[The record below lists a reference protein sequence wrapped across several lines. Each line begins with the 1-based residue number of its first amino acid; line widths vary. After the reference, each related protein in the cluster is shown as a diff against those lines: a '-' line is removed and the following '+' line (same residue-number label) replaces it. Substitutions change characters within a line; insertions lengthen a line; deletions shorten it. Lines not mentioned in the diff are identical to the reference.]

1 MPVTIPATLDVLNG
15 KKDHQMDNE
24 TEFDTLKVNI
34 SSEDEP
40 SIQRIIINIC
50 AEKSNLRDPGCV
62 PPGERLPLF
71 ECPVPTAQDIAVG
84 LNAEFPWLGITGAE
98 LLRYGT
104 IQRLTEAVSNKKQM
118 VDDASQHCGIPSAII
133 EDVYR
138 MTPMQEG
145 LWTASIQ
152 HPGAYS
158 YRLAIEVKAECTER
172 LLGAWNHTVQYT
184 PMLRTIVATLGSGGQ
199 EPSLV
204 VIRNEALANL
214 PGPLMGLLPKLR
226 LGRTNSQAT
235 PASRDQSS
243 PQRTRI
249 TKLTLD
255 IHHVLF
261 DGWSMHLIL
270 ERLRKAYLQDTLPS
284 LPHFRDFVQYLRESE
299 HDGEAL
305 AVTEN
310 SDDFWRLQ
318 LTGST
323 PVGFPVPAAS
333 RLAHHEPITDAT
345 LTKEHR
351 IDLPSNGIFE
361 GEVSLSVVLQT
372 AWAILIGT
380 YEGVDDVVFASVMS
394 GREAPVSGLL
404 NMVGPTMAIV
414 PCRVHLD
421 RHIKIRDLITSV
433 AQYGAAIM
441 PHQHVGLARIRK
453 ACSSITDLSLRNLL
467 VVQSPEFQA
476 VGFTSGTDERWECL
490 RLNAHYDTHIF
501 SNQAQVARLMD
512 HFAHIIGQVCHG
524 LHQSHMEVGDLTLVS
539 QQDILWI
546 QKQMKSN
553 IGIPLQ
559 ERQGYGHINSAS
571 LDTDKCIHDL
581 IQVQTQRR
589 PNKLA
594 VDAWDRKLTYAQLDQ
609 LSSLLAAALSG
620 AGVGPDKPVLV
631 CFGRSVWVVVA
642 ILAVLK
648 AGGVFVPLDVLHP
661 DNRLRD
667 IARIVQPVAAIT
679 AAHLRDRIA
688 TLVDSHTPI
697 IVPQDILEQAVPTY
711 LSPGVGRKPVPSN
724 LAYIIFTSG
733 TTGEPKGV
741 AVEHRAVCSSCIT
754 RMSPNSMNMDRD
766 SRVLQ
771 FSSHNFD
778 AFIDEVFMTL
788 LSGACICIP
797 TLDQLRDDLA
807 GTITRYQVTW
817 AFLTPSV
824 ARTLDPAHTKTLKTL
839 TLGGE
844 AVLTTD
850 VEQWYAQVPQLC
862 NGYGPTECCV
872 ICVVHPR
879 MLPHRN
885 DSEIGWPQ
893 GCLAFVAD
901 PESCNRLMPLGAVGE
916 LLIAGPNLARGY
928 YGDASGTAT
937 SWVSD
942 LHWPLDLP
950 SGYQRV
956 YRTGDLVRVL
966 PESDGILVYVG
977 RKDDGQAKLRGQR
990 FELAEVETHVLR
1002 AMPEIR
1008 QAAAVLFKPLRSDDV
1023 TPTKNKRISL
1033 ALAFV
1038 PAADE
1043 DLTRIN
1049 NSTHELSG
1057 SLQSRLCDVRRQ
1069 LEADLPSYMVP
1080 SVWIPLREIPL
1091 TSSSKVDRRI
1101 IASTLEGMSRTHM
1114 KLFKLADSS
1123 HERKQPTTEVEKQ
1136 LALAWASV
1144 LGLDPSEVGADDDFF
1159 ALGGDSILATR
1170 IVASCRSPGLPTLST
1185 AAILRHRTIASLAK
1199 LPLNGT
1205 TQGNALEDTKSSLL
1219 FTTPNPRMVQEA
1231 AKACETDAAL
1241 VDNVYPATP
1250 MQKALFTIGSRD
1262 KRAYRGIFVYTLVP
1276 TVDQGKLCAAWNM
1289 LAAAT
1294 PILRTRLILIAADI
1308 WQAVLRTEST
1318 QIRVESGS
1326 LEEYLARER
1335 DATMAMSFGAALF
1348 RATFLVDRKSRYLIF
1363 GSHHAVYD
1371 GWSLRTLM
1379 RELEN
1384 AYIHNNMARP
1394 SYVISNNHLHF
1405 VRYVAQVDPKESRKF
1420 WSDYL
1425 AERPN
1430 VMFPQLKAALASRQ
1444 PSTDTTV
1451 RQDIILPASSYS
1463 TSTLLYAAWAQ
1474 LAAIHTNTADVLFG
1488 ITNLGRDLPDFQHS
1502 WDIVGPL
1509 ITTTPLRVKISPDVT
1524 TSDYLEAVSDAVQ
1537 TTTPYQHFGLQSIRQ
1552 ASRDSG
1558 VACEFNSLLIVQYPE
1573 ESDCL
1578 VVEKMD
1584 IGGDVH
1590 PYPLVLEATPLPK
1603 EGIIRINA
1611 HFDSVLLEK
1620 EMIISLIASLGHL
1633 LATLSHPKHASLKL
1647 EAIDMLPAADRS
1659 LIYTWNA
1666 DSNLPSSVDL
1676 RIHDVIHDHAIRNP
1690 TDDAIVAWDG
1700 IFTYKELDH
1709 LSKCLADILLEA
1721 GVRRT
1726 ELVPICLE
1734 RSAWW
1739 AVAQLGVLK
1748 AGAACIS
1755 LDPNYPA
1762 ARNRKI
1768 LTTSLAKVIIVSND
1782 TRNLFE
1788 GSGLKLITLDEP
1800 SLKMRPEP
1808 FTWINAREEVISSDP
1823 AYVVFTSGST
1833 GSPKGI
1839 AIEHVA
1845 LCTSAVN
1852 YGKALSISQSSRVLQ
1867 FASCTFDVSVGEVL
1881 TTLMHGGCV
1890 CIPSDEERL
1899 SELPNCVNRY
1909 QVNWLY
1915 LTSSIA
1921 LLMKPRDLPSLKTL
1935 VVGGEAVHQ
1944 SVIETWAE
1952 SHVDLINAYGPA
1964 EASIYCAMRTVTSR
1978 TIDARDIGKAVGCRM
1993 WITQIDNPHRLVP
2006 IGVTGEILIEG
2017 PILAREYLY
2026 NPELTAE
2033 HFITTS
2039 WLPGRRLYRTG
2050 DLACYDFDGNMNF
2063 RGRLDSQGKI
2073 RGQRLDSRELET
2085 HLLGVRD
2092 VVREA
2097 AAVVVDW
2104 RHQQTEATAKLV
2116 AFVAFQD
2123 IPVEDTA
2130 RRHVLR
2136 MTTISRSR
2144 FRSLKA
2150 HLEGLVPKHMLPSMY
2165 VPMRQ
2170 LPKTTSLKL
2179 DRAALAALVSE
2190 FRQEELQ
2197 EYSLRDTQEETNVV
2211 NGTKI
2216 SHSAEEKV
2224 LLCLW
2229 SRLLSLDEGEI
2240 GKNESFF
2247 NMGGDSA
2254 SAMQFVWEA
2263 KEQGW
2268 NLSLSDLYQKPT
2280 ITLLARHIATRNA
2293 KSTLPQIPARFA
2305 LLGDD
2310 EKEEIFD
2317 LLRTSRTIPTSEI
2330 EDIYPATDTQIAL
2343 LSQTADRPGI
2353 WVAKDRW
2360 AFPVGFDVDRFRAAL
2375 ETLVDKTPILRT
2387 RIVQSSSGSRCYQV
2401 VLHHKSITSMW
2412 EDSTQAKDIGFNT
2425 SLSVYRIL
2433 SPNDTQG
2440 LPELEWVRHHAIYD
2454 GWSTK
2459 LMFNFVSQYYRNGV
2473 ILPSLQPYSCYVKL
2487 IQCLDKENARSTWKS
2502 VLRDIG
2508 EDALRGASFPLSLQ
2522 HSSREQDQSSAEDSP
2537 VAASKLQ
2544 RKLSITISPERGSLS
2559 AVLEAAWSLVLSAY
2573 ADSQDIIFGVIQS
2586 GRTGASMEDVVGPT
2600 ISFTPRRFKMNDS
2613 MSIGTF
2619 LENSYTDSA
2628 SVVQYQHLGL
2638 GIIKDAFPHQ
2648 SIRFENVLVMQGNG
2662 FGEKDSER
2670 HMQEMGLQQIFKDN
2684 QGDGE
2689 PFALVLECT
2698 PGKATC
2704 QGVLQIAARY
2714 DKRIIEHKTI
2724 ERLLS
2729 YWESIANQLFTLP
2742 LQTRLSDVPLW
2753 NEGTLGN
2760 KQILPKPVE
2769 TRIQDLVSRHWEYG
2783 SGHAA
2788 APAIETTSGLAFTY
2802 REVRQQA
2809 ARQCAELLRNG
2820 FDAQNGSFVLICSE
2834 RSPWTVIAMFAVWLA
2849 GGAVVLLDP
2858 SLPLNRLHSIAQK
2871 VKANV
2876 VLSSTPAKR
2885 IWEQY
2890 PNSLTIIDI
2899 IPPST
2904 GGDYE
2909 AKLATPPAV
2918 TRNAGDICYC
2928 VFTSGSTGEPKGILV
2943 THGAISTSA
2952 VYHGQRTGLNKD
2964 SRVLQFAS
2972 YSFDVAIDEMV
2983 TTLVHGGCVCIPSE
2997 DDRNSRLAEAINEM
3011 RVNTTLL
3018 TPGVLQTLNPESV
3031 SCLNTVVVGGS
3042 QLSDRL
3048 RSEWQHRVRLL
3059 VAYGPS
3065 ECAITATMRVDDS
3078 DTGNIGRPVG
3088 CRAWVVTKGGRPA
3101 PPGCIGE
3108 LVLGGPILA
3117 QGYLNDEKL
3126 TAEHFI
3132 LAADISPNFCTLTG
3146 CAPAT
3151 RLYKTGDVAKE
3162 NLDGTLTW
3170 IGRQDNQIKVRGV
3183 RVELEEVERCIGRC
3197 DALSINSVVTLP
3209 AKGPLACRLVGVLEP
3224 QTGDQNS
3231 TTTAIHLEDET
3242 KVGIIKAHLKRYL
3255 PTTHIP
3261 VAWVAIGRFPLMP
3274 SGKVDRAWIQRQ
3286 LEDMQHDSRPTPDA
3300 TALSVVTVLENKVLD
3315 VIEQVLGNDAARKQS
3330 GSTFLELGG
3339 DSLMAMNIVARCR
3352 ASNIHIT
3359 LGLLL
3364 GGQSVREL
3372 VKSATQKSRETVS
3385 ISRDAYEPNVKNLP
3399 LTLMQMKFF
3408 DFYPFGPNHF
3418 NQSMFVSIASPRTA
3432 NVCCRKIL
3440 HSLVKHHPALRT
3452 RFERREGNQK
3462 WFPQPIDQIAN
3473 ALSFREHSVDSETS
3487 PIIERE
3493 MVASHKSLNI
3503 NTGPLF
3509 SARAFSI
3516 KNTGLRYLY
3525 LVAHHTIVDIVSW
3538 TILLNDIESL
3548 LGGQELPLDPITYV
3562 SEPPFENEDR
3572 HAVRPLHDKSATSRI
3587 NDFWGVVDGPRT
3599 TATGT
3604 RRFNMRLEPEKTR
3617 ILIDSVRKIEG
3628 LQVADVLEGAIAC
3641 AFMRIC
3647 EREGRHADLEM
3658 FIEEHG
3664 RHSSDGV
3671 ANLAV
3676 GWFTKLRKVAL
3687 PESPSSTPLVEM
3699 IWYAHDQRVRFREV
3713 NHANSFQLPIEF
3725 VFNYTGK
3732 ARALTD
3738 DGLFRQ
3744 VSPSTAALAKKVP
3757 DVDPHLTPMSLIELL
3772 VAHSDDSLNLQ
3783 IQHDVRIQRTSLL
3796 HEFLGTFLVL
3806 LKDEIIPGLTS
3817 KDWQTRLRRLA
3828 VLDSGDYTTS
3838 QRLREELLSKLEL
3851 EDLDAVE
3858 DVWMCTPW
3866 QNRIIFA
3873 QLQDPKLYHIHA
3885 AWKVSSPN
3893 ILDAEKVDEEK
3904 LRAACDT
3911 VVQHHPAL
3919 RVAFV
3924 QLTGM
3929 TSLTQVLLRH
3939 TGKTSPLR
3947 VVKEAN
3953 DLIIELSI
3961 SHTLFDAGSDAVLR
3975 RDIARCYS
3983 GQPLNHDSK
3992 GALQAYYAHLE
4003 KTDTKSADKYW
4014 TNHLEGIEPTRLPP
4028 LGSTDDSFGYVD
4040 STLDHELTLAI
4051 RPWCQRMKAS
4061 PAAAIHVA
4069 WAIALSTYT
4078 ESEDVCF
4085 GWLTAG
4091 RDAPITGIDDAIGM
4105 FVKLLVARIKVDQ
4118 SQGIGDIVATAAQGI
4133 ASGLQH
4139 QAGNLTLYRHGQ
4151 NLFDTLVSVQTEFE
4165 EQSTSLETS
4174 SSLKFDAHPSID
4186 RTTFSLVLHAS
4197 IAPESTEFRMTFNT
4211 SKISESMAHA
4221 FFDAFHQALNA
4232 VLTSSAGTPV
4242 SSIDLC
4248 VPSHQKLMCA
4258 FNPDPIFDT
4267 PSGSSLTITD
4277 FFLAQV
4283 HQRPHAVAIRG
4294 WDYEFSY
4301 SQVNL
4306 LSISFARHLQH
4317 LGICHGDAVPL
4328 LCDKSAMVPVV
4339 VLGILRL
4346 GGVCIFLSPTD
4357 GIHRLQSIV
4366 ATASHGPTRVVVAS
4380 LRHAS
4385 KAHTLGCTTV
4395 VELEKESL
4403 REDSSSQVIEDQS
4416 HPNDVAFLVFTSG
4429 STGVPKGI
4437 RIHHEAL
4444 CLSIT
4449 SASSR
4454 LLVTKDSRILQFSA
4468 YTFDVSIGDMLFAFF
4483 NGGVLCVPSEDERL
4497 NDLNGAMQKFHANWS
4512 AMTPSVAIL
4521 LQPEACQSLQTLV
4534 LIGEMALSEI
4544 YATWSPRINLFNA
4557 WGPAECSV
4565 VSSAYKV
4572 RSATDYEGR
4581 IGTPL
4586 SCRLWLVNPQD
4597 PSRHVPVG
4605 CVGELLVEGP
4615 HVALGYMRDK
4625 RKTEEVFIS
4634 PSKTPSWLTPSPKS
4648 KFYLTGDLARFTPDE
4663 GITFLGRK
4671 DSQIKMHGQR
4681 IELGE
4686 IEFHVRRKVAELTWM
4701 PFAAAVDLF
4710 RHPTG
4715 GDTLVAFLARR
4726 NGDSAKN
4733 GRVQAVRP
4741 ERLGLTEAGGWENM
4755 LKRSLCVNLP
4765 VYMVPSEFIL
4775 VDALPKSPS
4784 GKLDRKELRLFAA
4797 EWMKRRSTQ
4806 IDSKSYELN
4815 PMESSSQKS
4824 LADRIRALW
4833 ARVMKLDEASIALED
4848 HFFRRGG
4855 DSILAM
4861 RLSAAALDDGLH
4873 LPTVAIIKNPV
4884 LSSMVDAV
4892 RMDSPRDSLMNR
4904 NPPVPLEP
4912 SSSASRNDTI
4922 GDHASEFP
4930 ATDFQ
4935 SSMILSNIAPGRG
4948 FLNYFVLRLQPSTTN
4963 SMLENAWNQVLFRHS
4978 ILRACCIR
4986 KQQQILY
4993 KISQSASEEQI
5004 QVHTIEED
5012 DDADQYTRVL
5022 INVDRAGP
5030 LRFGDCLAKL
5040 FLVGSSSKDCSR
5052 AIIRL
5057 SHAQYD
5063 GMCIQA
5069 LWNDLSLAC
5078 SGAQLKPAANSFA
5091 EFAHSV
5097 TGLNEAARSY
5107 WHSYLLGSQITP
5119 LSDTADSFGNMD
5131 GHIQSSFSAKLF
5143 SLRDMTPAT
5152 ALKGAWALVL
5162 SWYSGS
5168 RDVLFGHLVSCRE
5181 TLPSG
5186 MHEAVGAFINCIPV
5200 RARLEADMHPQCLLK
5215 HIHQHHI
5222 DSLEHNWI
5230 GLQTLIKSCTEWP
5243 STARFSSVVQY
5254 QNMLA
5259 SLSSLQRID
5268 TCGLNGTTIDVVAR
5282 SGAYSDVW
5290 ITATPSEDGK
5300 SVVVDCHFD
5309 KIVLDKCVA
5318 AKLLV
5323 GLKAALQFL
5332 HTDQPV
5338 LRFRYE

>member
-1 MPVTIPATLDVLNG
+1 
-15 KKDHQMDNE
+15 
-24 TEFDTLKVNI
+24 
-34 SSEDEP
+34 
-40 SIQRIIINIC
+40 
-50 AEKSNLRDPGCV
+50 
-62 PPGERLPLF
+62 
-71 ECPVPTAQDIAVG
+71 
-84 LNAEFPWLGITGAE
+84 
-98 LLRYGT
+98 
-104 IQRLTEAVSNKKQM
+104 
-118 VDDASQHCGIPSAII
+118 
-133 EDVYR
+133 
-138 MTPMQEG
+138 
-145 LWTASIQ
+145 
-152 HPGAYS
+152 
-158 YRLAIEVKAECTER
+158 
-172 LLGAWNHTVQYT
+172 
-184 PMLRTIVATLGSGGQ
+184 
-199 EPSLV
+199 
-204 VIRNEALANL
+204 
-214 PGPLMGLLPKLR
+214 
-226 LGRTNSQAT
+226 
-235 PASRDQSS
+235 
-243 PQRTRI
+243 
-249 TKLTLD
+249 
-255 IHHVLF
+255 
-261 DGWSMHLIL
+261 
-270 ERLRKAYLQDTLPS
+270 
-284 LPHFRDFVQYLRESE
+284 
-299 HDGEAL
+299 
-305 AVTEN
+305 
-310 SDDFWRLQ
+310 
-318 LTGST
+318 
-323 PVGFPVPAAS
+323 
-333 RLAHHEPITDAT
+333 
-345 LTKEHR
+345 
-351 IDLPSNGIFE
+351 
-361 GEVSLSVVLQT
+361 
-372 AWAILIGT
+372 
-380 YEGVDDVVFASVMS
+380 
-394 GREAPVSGLL
+394 
-404 NMVGPTMAIV
+404 
-414 PCRVHLD
+414 
-421 RHIKIRDLITSV
+421 
-433 AQYGAAIM
+433 
-441 PHQHVGLARIRK
+441 
-453 ACSSITDLSLRNLL
+453 
-467 VVQSPEFQA
+467 
-476 VGFTSGTDERWECL
+476 
-490 RLNAHYDTHIF
+490 
-501 SNQAQVARLMD
+501 
-512 HFAHIIGQVCHG
+512 
-524 LHQSHMEVGDLTLVS
+524 
-539 QQDILWI
+539 
-546 QKQMKSN
+546 
-553 IGIPLQ
+553 
-559 ERQGYGHINSAS
+559 
-571 LDTDKCIHDL
+571 
-581 IQVQTQRR
+581 
-589 PNKLA
+589 
-594 VDAWDRKLTYAQLDQ
+594 
-609 LSSLLAAALSG
+609 
-620 AGVGPDKPVLV
+620 
-631 CFGRSVWVVVA
+631 
-642 ILAVLK
+642 
-648 AGGVFVPLDVLHP
+648 
-661 DNRLRD
+661 
-667 IARIVQPVAAIT
+667 
-679 AAHLRDRIA
+679 
-688 TLVDSHTPI
+688 
-697 IVPQDILEQAVPTY
+697 
-711 LSPGVGRKPVPSN
+711 
-724 LAYIIFTSG
+724 
-733 TTGEPKGV
+733 
-741 AVEHRAVCSSCIT
+741 
-754 RMSPNSMNMDRD
+754 
-766 SRVLQ
+766 
-771 FSSHNFD
+771 
-778 AFIDEVFMTL
+778 
-788 LSGACICIP
+788 
-797 TLDQLRDDLA
+797 
-807 GTITRYQVTW
+807 
-817 AFLTPSV
+817 
-824 ARTLDPAHTKTLKTL
+824 
-839 TLGGE
+839 
-844 AVLTTD
+844 
-850 VEQWYAQVPQLC
+850 
-862 NGYGPTECCV
+862 
-872 ICVVHPR
+872 
-879 MLPHRN
+879 
-885 DSEIGWPQ
+885 
-893 GCLAFVAD
+893 
-901 PESCNRLMPLGAVGE
+901 
-916 LLIAGPNLARGY
+916 
-928 YGDASGTAT
+928 
-937 SWVSD
+937 
-942 LHWPLDLP
+942 
-950 SGYQRV
+950 
-956 YRTGDLVRVL
+956 
-966 PESDGILVYVG
+966 
-977 RKDDGQAKLRGQR
+977 
-990 FELAEVETHVLR
+990 
-1002 AMPEIR
+1002 
-1008 QAAAVLFKPLRSDDV
+1008 
-1023 TPTKNKRISL
+1023 
-1033 ALAFV
+1033 
-1038 PAADE
+1038 
-1043 DLTRIN
+1043 
-1049 NSTHELSG
+1049 
-1057 SLQSRLCDVRRQ
+1057 
-1069 LEADLPSYMVP
+1069 MVP

-2063 RGRLDSQGKI
+2063 RGRLDSQG
-2073 RGQRLDSRELET
+2073 
-2085 HLLGVRD
+2085 VRD

-2909 AKLATPPAV
+2909 AKLATPPA
-2918 TRNAGDICYC
+2918 
-2928 VFTSGSTGEPKGILV
+2928 
-2943 THGAISTSA
+2943 
-2952 VYHGQRTGLNKD
+2952 
-2964 SRVLQFAS
+2964 
-2972 YSFDVAIDEMV
+2972 
-2983 TTLVHGGCVCIPSE
+2983 
-2997 DDRNSRLAEAINEM
+2997 
-3011 RVNTTLL
+3011 
-3018 TPGVLQTLNPESV
+3018 
-3031 SCLNTVVVGGS
+3031 
-3042 QLSDRL
+3042 
-3048 RSEWQHRVRLL
+3048 
-3059 VAYGPS
+3059 
-3065 ECAITATMRVDDS
+3065 
-3078 DTGNIGRPVG
+3078 
-3088 CRAWVVTKGGRPA
+3088 
-3101 PPGCIGE
+3101 
-3108 LVLGGPILA
+3108 
-3117 QGYLNDEKL
+3117 
-3126 TAEHFI
+3126 
-3132 LAADISPNFCTLTG
+3132 
-3146 CAPAT
+3146 
-3151 RLYKTGDVAKE
+3151 
-3162 NLDGTLTW
+3162 
-3170 IGRQDNQIKVRGV
+3170 
-3183 RVELEEVERCIGRC
+3183 
-3197 DALSINSVVTLP
+3197 
-3209 AKGPLACRLVGVLEP
+3209 
-3224 QTGDQNS
+3224 NS

-5338 LRFRYE
+5338 LRFSQLICEAKPPVASDYQLSAPTYASMVAGSGHIGSLTFWGALKELVRCA